1 MQILSPEMV
10 TLLNAEITREQTA
23 HLHYRSGALWADDAG
38 YFGVS
43 HWCDRQALDELDH
56 RNKLQKYLVKLGA
69 KPVTPTGDA
78 PAAAWA
84 DLPGFFE
91 ATMGLEQVVTR
102 AIIEINAVAI
112 ATGDGLTQQRMKFY
126 LAEQTLSIGEI
137 ADIQKLFARFGV
149 QGASLALIDKRIGKL

>member
-1 MQILSPEMV
+1 MV
-10 TLLNAEITREQTA
+10 TLLNAEIGREQTT

-43 HWCDRQALDELDH
+43 HWCDKQALDELDH

-112 ATGDGLTQQRMKFY
+112 ATGDGLTQQRMKWF
-126 LAEQTLSIGEI
+126 LKEQDFSIGEI
-137 ADIQKLFARFGV
+137 ADIQKLFRVYGT
-149 QGASLALIDKRIGKL
+149 QGATLKLIDKEIGKKA